1 MRFSKKIS
9 FLTVVFFFLLCGHGH
24 ATQMNPNQQ
33 VPKMMEQEDKSL
45 VVQEGFI
52 PAPVNLLDTLTPGEK
67 KWFQRFQDGA
77 PFLDGWKKI
86 TQSVVAKFPE
96 QERAQRLA
104 VMRELGLKIGSE
116 WSRDDHIRK
125 VDTDMLRAWGRELR
139 QAGAENHVQL
149 AKVLFKI
156 EKEVNH
162 LLHLE

>member
-1 MRFSKKIS
+1 MRLLKKVF
-9 FLTVVFFFLLCGHGH
+9 FLTVAFSFFLCAHGH
-24 ATQMNPNQQ
+24 ATQINTNQQ
-33 VPKMMEQEDKSL
+33 VPEMMEQEDKSL

-52 PAPVNLLDTLTPGEK
+52 PAPVNLLDTLSPGEK

-86 TQSVVAKFPE
+86 TQAVVAKFPE
-96 QERAQRLA
+96 QERALRLA

-125 VDTDMLRAWGRELR
+125 VDTDMLRAWGKELR

-149 AKVLFKI
+149 ANVMFKI
-156 EKEVNH
+156 EKEINH
-162 LLHLE
+162 LLQLE